1 VSAMPHPLAAAIV
14 FAYLVAAL
22 LLGVLAGRKGSGG
35 TDDFV
40 AGERAFG
47 PLVMYFVIGATIFSA
62 YALLGTPQRVVAKGS
77 DAFYVLAYGAVGLV
91 PLFFFGARV
100 RRIGAREGFVTQAEM
115 FAARFE
121 SPTISVVMGVA
132 TVVSFV
138 PYLVIQLKGAG
149 VVMHAVTGWSEQQG
163 AALVYAVVLAYVLAG
178 GVRGVGWT
186 NVLQGIVMLIA
197 VWVIGLWLP
206 IHLYGSVAGMFDRV
220 VAEHPEYLT
229 LPGPG
234 GQTPATRYSSEI
246 LLSILG
252 FSMWPHMFMKC
263 FTARSARLVQLSV
276 VFYPT
281 FLFFLLP
288 LLFLGYV
295 AVLGGGPADDSVL
308 LWLVD
313 LVADHPVYPSMFA
326 FLAFAVLAAS
336 MSTGDALLHAGG
348 SIAIRDVLLPLESRP
363 LGRALIR
370 GSRAIRLLPRPA
382 HPGQSLRSDDAGQTQ
397 AMKVLVVILAL
408 ISWWML
414 AEAGR
419 VSIVDLLLLAY
430 AVPVQFL
437 PVVLLGLY
445 WRGANGGGATAGL
458 LGGLATVLA
467 LFVLQKLA
475 PDVAAAINPLE
486 LEIGVLGLVVNTL
499 AMVIFSLAGPR
510 PNAALLERFEL

>member
-1 VSAMPHPLAAAIV
+1 MQPIAAAVV
-14 FAYLVAAL
+14 FGYLVVAL
-22 LLGVLAGRKGSGG
+22 ILGILAGRKGSGG
-35 TDDFV
+35 TNDFV

-77 DAFYVLAYGAVGLV
+77 DAFYVLAYGSVGLV

-100 RRIGAREGFVTQAEM
+100 RRIGAREGFVTQAELL
-115 FAARFE
+115 AARFE
-121 SPTISVVMGVA
+121 SPLTSVVMGVA
-132 TVVSFV
+132 TVVAFV

-149 VVMHAVTGWSEQQG
+149 VVMHAVTGWPAQLG
-163 AALVYAVVLAYVLAG
+163 AGLVYAVVLAYVLAG

-186 NVLQGIVMLIA
+186 NVVQGIVMLIA

-206 IHLYGSVAGMFDRV
+206 THLYGSIPDMFDRV
-220 VAEHPEYLT
+220 ALERPEYLT

-246 LLSILG
+246 LVSILG
-252 FSMWPHMFMKC
+252 FAMWPHMFMKC

-288 LLFLGYV
+288 LIFLGYV
-295 AVLGGGPADDSVL
+295 AVLAGGPADDSVL
-308 LWLVD
+308 LWLIG
-313 LVADHPVYPSMFA
+313 LVAEQPVYPWLFA

-363 LGRALIR
+363 IGRALIR
-370 GSRAIRLLPRPA
+370 SARAIRLLPAPA
-382 HPGQSLRSDDAGQTQ
+382 QPGQSLRADDRGQTR
-397 AMKVLVVILAL
+397 AMKLVVVILAL
-408 ISWWML
+408 TGWLLL
-414 AEAGR
+414 ADAGR
-419 VSIVDLLLLAY
+419 LSVVDLLLLAY
-430 AVPVQFL
+430 AIPVQFL
-437 PVVLLGLY
+437 PLVIFGLY
-445 WRGANGGGATAGL
+445 WRRANGVGASVGL
-458 LGGLATVLA
+458 LAGLATVLA

-475 PDVAAAINPLE
+475 PELATAINPLE

-499 AMVIFSLAGPR
+499 AMVSFSLAGPR
-510 PNAALLERFEL
+510 PSAALLERFEL